1 MERLKSRK
9 LWVTIVAG
17 VLVTL
22 GQQFGIE
29 LDTASLIS
37 LGLMVVAYV
46 GGQSIVDRG
55 KVVAEVQSKLP
66 QMIAALNTLAQSVES
81 NLDAGLAMIPDDD

>member
-17 VLVTL
+17 ALVTI
-22 GQQFGIE
+22 GDEFGIE

-55 KVVAEVQSKLP
+55 KVVAEVQGKLP
-66 QMIAALNTLAQSVES
+66 QMIAALNTLAKVVE
-81 NLDAGLAMIPDDD
+81 NNEDEI

>member
-9 LWVTIVAG
+9 LWVTIAAG

-66 QMIAALNTLAQSVES
+66 QMIAALNALAQTVES
-81 NLDAGLAMIPDDD
+81 SPDDD